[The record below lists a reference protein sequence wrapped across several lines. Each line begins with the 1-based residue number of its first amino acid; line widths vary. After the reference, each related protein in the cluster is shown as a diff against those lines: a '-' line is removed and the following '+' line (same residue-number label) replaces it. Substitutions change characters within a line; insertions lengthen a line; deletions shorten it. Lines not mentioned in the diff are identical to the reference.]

1 MKQVTSILFVCV
13 VAAPVTVAQT
23 PPQLLAGSKIVT
35 AAQINGTW
43 RSRRNEFKIWA
54 LGDQKLRVEFSGV
67 YEYKSPQGPSA
78 NLGEG
83 SGIAHIEGDTVTF
96 KPDDSEDECSIMMK
110 YVDGR
115 LRVSQV
121 GICGF
126 GHNVTADGDYRRV
139 SRTKPKF
146 GQP

>member
-1 MKQVTSILFVCV
+1 MSTFISCLFV
-13 VAAPVTVAQT
+13 APGIVGQT
-23 PPQLLAGSKIVT
+23 PPESGANSQIVT

-43 RSRRNEFKIWA
+43 RYKHNEFKIWA
-54 LGDQKLRVEFSGV
+54 LGHQKLKVEFSGV
-67 YEYKSPQGPSA
+67 YEYMSPQGRSA
-78 NLGEG
+78 NTGEG
-83 SGIAHIEGDTVTF
+83 SGIAGIEGDTVTF
-96 KPDDSEDECSIMMK
+96 KPDDSEDECSITMK
-110 YVDGR
+110 YVGGR

-146 GQP
+146 GEP

>member
-1 MKQVTSILFVCV
+1 MKATMSLLFLCF
-13 VAAPVTVAQT
+13 VASPVTVAQE
-23 PPQLLAGSKIVT
+23 PPQSVTGAKIVT

-43 RSRRNEFKIWA
+43 RYKHNEFKIWA
-54 LGDQKLRVEFSGV
+54 LGHQKLKVEFSGV
-67 YEYKSPQGPSA
+67 YEYMSPQGRSA
-78 NLGEG
+78 NTGEG
-83 SGIAHIEGDTVTF
+83 SGIAGIEGDTVTF
-96 KPDDSEDECSIMMK
+96 KPDDSGDECSITMK
-110 YVDGR
+110 YVGGR

-146 GQP
+146 GEP